1 MTRMRWSIPMK
12 TGALLALALAAAS
25 AAPGRPV
32 TFESFEYT
40 GRDAVFSAPLEDGH
54 YRNPVLAGFYPDP
67 DICRVGDDYYVVN
80 SSFGYFPGIPVFHSR
95 DLVNWKQVGSVID
108 RPGQLDY
115 KGLGVS
121 RGIFAPSLS
130 YRAGTFYLICTFV
143 DGGGNFL
150 VTAANPAGPWSD
162 PTWLG
167 FDGIDPS
174 ILLDDD
180 GRAWVVNNGAPPDN
194 KPLYSGHRAIWIQE
208 LDLANRK
215 LVGTRTIIVN
225 GGVNLADH
233 PVWIEAPHLFR
244 KDGWYYL
251 ICAEG
256 GTAEQHS
263 EVVFRSRSVLGPFVP
278 GPTNPILTQRTL
290 PDSRADP
297 VTSTGHAELVSATD
311 GTWWAVFLGCRPYRG
326 GDYNT
331 GRETFMLPATWT
343 DGWPTILAPGLPVPY
358 SVPSPLGASVGD
370 AAAAPL
376 TGNFTWR
383 DDFRG
388 PRLSKLWMGLRAL
401 PQVTLGAEGLGLT
414 ASQDAL
420 SGVGYPAFVARRI
433 QHARF
438 TASTTLLTPSEGVSA
453 GLAAFQNE
461 AHHYFFGV
469 HRGKAGLEVFVE
481 RLNGTPAERIARE
494 AIADTGRIELRM
506 TEDDSTC
513 SFEYSCGAA
522 PWRTLLEG
530 ADATLLSTRVAG
542 GFVGAVVGP
551 HARIDP

>member
-1 MTRMRWSIPMK
+1 MK

-25 AAPGRPV
+25 AATGRPV

-358 SVPSPLGASVGD
+358 SVPSPLGASVGY

-383 DDFRG
+383 DDFSG

-469 HRGKAGLEVFVE
+469 HRRKAGLEVFVE
-481 RLNGTPAERIARE
+481 RLNGTPAERIASE
-494 AIADTGRIELRM
+494 VIAGTGRIELRM

-513 SFEYSCGAA
+513 SFEYSCGAG